1 MLRLENI
8 TKRFGPVVANDRIS
22 LEVRAGEVLA
32 LLGENGAGKTT
43 TIKIVLGFLRKDSGK
58 VDLRARTV
66 G

>member
-43 TIKIVLGFLRKDSGK
+43 LVSLLYGLYAPDE
-58 VDLRARTV
+58 ARILLEGRPV
-66 G
+66 